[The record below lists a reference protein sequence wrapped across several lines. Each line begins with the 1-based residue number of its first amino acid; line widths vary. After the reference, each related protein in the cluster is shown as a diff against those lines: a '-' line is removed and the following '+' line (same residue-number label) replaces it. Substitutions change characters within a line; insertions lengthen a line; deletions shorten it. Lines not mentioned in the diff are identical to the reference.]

1 MESLSV
7 ICHHGILGQK
17 WGKRRY
23 QNPDGSLT
31 ELGRIRYAKQEQKR
45 ERKEQKF
52 EAKKRKIITT
62 GDSEKLKK
70 YVNKFSDRDI
80 QEFQNRKRLLDQVA
94 RGEAD
99 NTKRSARSFVEGAKN
114 TVDKARSL
122 LDTYNKAANIINNV
136 AGEET
141 IPEYSLEAQK
151 RKKEAEYTNMINTMT
166 PEQVLKNWDKIK
178 TTSAEGLSKKVKMF
192 KDVEQYVDSK
202 EKKRLEDLETEKLE
216 SIKRN
221 PSSFRSLDYETYG
234 NDGPYSSGK
243 VLDMVLDKKTVV
255 GPLSSSQKRKYDDFI
270 SDYSDKEIPSGWDSS
285 ASYDFDWLRHSEIVY
300 KEDVPCMQTLS
311 VICHHGVK
319 GQKWGVRRYQNP
331 DGSLTEAG
339 KRRRLKDANKYF
351 KQAKEHKLTR
361 GSRELG
367 NIHEAV
373 FEPYSEPGVKFRY
386 KDSDAGLKSLPPFTK
401 QEKAQLKTKL
411 KNWNGRN
418 YDNFMIE
425 SMQKNP
431 LQFMSIASQVNK
443 RYHKANEKAKKLVEK
458 ENTKILKNEWKER
471 RISYKDMDIFKD
483 RATLEERARN
493 GKGWNVVKRRR
504 VFDRMIQAGLPPEV
518 AYEMST
524 LRIMSLM
531 GMSN

>member
-52 EAKKRKIITT
+52 EAKKRKIIAT

-70 YVNKFSDRDI
+70 YINKFSDRDI

-136 AGEET
+136 TGEET

-151 RKKEAEYTNMINTMT
+151 RKEEAKYTNMINTMT
-166 PEQVLKNWDKIK
+166 PEDVLKNWDKIK
-178 TTSAEGLSKKVKMF
+178 TTSADGLSKKLKMF

-221 PSSFRSLDYETYG
+221 PSSFMSLDYETYG

-243 VLDMVLDKKTVV
+243 VLDVVVDKKTVV

-270 SDYSDKEIPSGWDSS
+270 SDYSDEEIPSGWDSS
-285 ASYDFDWLRHSEIVY
+285 ASYDFD
-300 KEDVPCMQTLS
+300 
-311 VICHHGVK
+311 
-319 GQKWGVRRYQNP
+319 
-331 DGSLTEAG
+331 
-339 KRRRLKDANKYF
+339 
-351 KQAKEHKLTR
+351 
-361 GSRELG
+361 
-367 NIHEAV
+367 
-373 FEPYSEPGVKFRY
+373 
-386 KDSDAGLKSLPPFTK
+386 
-401 QEKAQLKTKL
+401 
-411 KNWNGRN
+411 
-418 YDNFMIE
+418 
-425 SMQKNP
+425 
-431 LQFMSIASQVNK
+431 
-443 RYHKANEKAKKLVEK
+443 
-458 ENTKILKNEWKER
+458 
-471 RISYKDMDIFKD
+471 
-483 RATLEERARN
+483 
-493 GKGWNVVKRRR
+493 
-504 VFDRMIQAGLPPEV
+504 
-518 AYEMST
+518 
-524 LRIMSLM
+524 
-531 GMSN
+531 